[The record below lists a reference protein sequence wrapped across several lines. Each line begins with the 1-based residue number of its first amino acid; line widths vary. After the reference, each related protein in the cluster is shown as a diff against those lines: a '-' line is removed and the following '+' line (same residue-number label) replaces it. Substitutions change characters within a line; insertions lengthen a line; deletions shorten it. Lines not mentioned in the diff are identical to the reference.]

1 MTALMPFVLARIYA
15 VFALAI
21 VAVHI
26 TAGIVVGGGDWG
38 DFAALLS
45 APLYIVWKLAA
56 LPKTLQ
62 SARAAAPWIRT
73 DR

>member
-1 MTALMPFVLARIYA
+1 
-15 VFALAI
+15 

-26 TAGIVVGGGDWG
+26 TAGIIVGGGDWG